1 MTAVPSARPALDGI
15 PVGMDDADAE
25 LLTRAQDLLRARY
38 ALGCHEVASAFRLA
52 DGSVVT
58 GLHVESSSG
67 RASVCAET
75 AAISAAAIAGE
86 AVLSIVSV
94 LRRPAGTEHLIEP
107 CGVCAELLLEHASRA
122 RVWVGEG
129 EGHRAVEVRELLP
142 FAHVR
147 TGRGGAG
154 A

>member
-1 MTAVPSARPALDGI
+1 MTVSPSRPVLGGTPD
-15 PVGMDDADAE
+15 GMDEADAE
-25 LLTRAQDLLRARY
+25 LLALARDLLHTRY
-38 ALGCHEVASAFRLA
+38 AVGRHEVASAFRLA

-86 AVLSIVSV
+86 SVCSVVSV
-94 LRRPAGTEHLIEP
+94 LRRPVGTEHLIEP
-107 CGVCAELLLEHASRA
+107 CGVCAELLLEHASEA
-122 RVWVGEG
+122 RVWVAAG
-129 EGHRAVEVRELLP
+129 EGHRAIAVTELLP

-147 TGRGGAG
+147 TGRRGAV

>member
-15 PVGMDDADAE
+15 PVGMGDTDAE

-38 ALGCHEVASAFRLA
+38 TLGRHEVASAFRLA

-58 GLHVESSSG
+58 GLHVESTSG

-75 AAISAAAIAGE
+75 AAISAAAITGE

-94 LRRPAGTEHLIEP
+94 LRRPTGTEHLIEP
-107 CGVCAELLLEHASRA
+107 CGVCAELLLEHASGA
-122 RVWVGEG
+122 RVWVADDD
-129 EGHRAVEVRELLP
+129 GHRAIGVTELLP
-142 FAHVR
+142 FARVR
-147 TGRGGAG
+147 TGRGGVG